1 MRVCRPCGKKAVLVC
16 LVVLLTLALC
26 VWLSRNAFYQSNLYR
41 NIELG
46 ALKGIQ
52 HCGSSSAERGELS
65 PPSSRECSLQ
75 KLPSVAGVT
84 IVTFASSGWSN
95 LLNNWL
101 CSLKRVGLD
110 EAVYIIAF
118 GDGVCPSLSSSK
130 VACKSVENAPPAAR
144 YGEQGYQK
152 ILQIRTREI
161 LHLLDCG
168 HTILVTDADVVF
180 LKDPLPKLSLLSENK
195 DMLFQGD
202 SVDHEVAD
210 SLIPYVA
217 NYACLG
223 FMYLKPTPGT
233 SALWTGVYNYQMK
246 FYWNDQAAVN
256 VCLRHPSLIMSVKWS
271 VLDYWQ
277 FPNGIQVFKR
287 KASIE
292 DAFIVHTN
300 FIMGDVNKAAEMMA
314 ANVWCYAPA
323 IADTCHNAYKF
334 GCVNRKP
341 AKTWCDGLTL
351 YCRQHGVHF

>member
-1 MRVCRPCGKKAVLVC
+1 MRVCRPFSKKAVLFC
-16 LVVLLTLALC
+16 LVVLLVFVVC

-52 HCGSSSAERGELS
+52 YCGSSSSAERVE
-65 PPSSRECSLQ
+65 PSRECSPQ

-95 LLNNWL
+95 LLNNWI
-101 CSLKRVGLD
+101 CSLKKVGLD

-118 GDGVCPSLSSSK
+118 GEDVCRSLGPK
-130 VACKSVENAPPAAR
+130 VACTSVEDTPPAAR
-144 YGEQGYQK
+144 YGEKGYQK
-152 ILQIRTREI
+152 MLEIRTREI
-161 LHLLDCG
+161 LHLLNCG

-180 LKDPLPKLSLLSENK
+180 LKDPLPRLSLLGKYK
-195 DMLFQGD
+195 DILFQGD
-202 SVDHEVAD
+202 SVDHEFAD
-210 SLIPYVA
+210 SLIPYVV

-233 SALWTGVYNYQMK
+233 IALWEGVYNYQKK

-256 VCLRHPSLIMSVKWS
+256 VCLRHPSLVLSVKWS

-277 FPNGIQVFKR
+277 FPNGIQFFKR
-287 KASIE
+287 KSSIE
-292 DAFIVHTN
+292 NAFIVHTN

-323 IADTCHNAYKF
+323 ITDTCHQAYNF
-334 GCVNRKP
+334 GCVNRNP

-351 YCRQHGVHF
+351 YCRQHGVDF